1 MTPNKIIS
9 SVRNQL
15 YLNALLKGAFLGLAG
30 YFLGVALGL
39 PFVWALL
46 LSAVGGITGL
56 LLGHIHQPHRP
67 AAVALIHRV
76 VGDAEYSLP
85 LLDKTTL
92 NIAEQMQMERLSNR
106 LADARIPM
114 VWQAN
119 IWPYALALV
128 GVAGFAY
135 GLPLVSAKNQGNKP
149 KILTVSKRFVPEEPP
164 KPPRFTSATIR
175 VQPPG
180 YSGLPIHQTNEL
192 NVAALINSQLS
203 WQIRFSDNRNL
214 RVRLTNSRGEELGFR
229 ALGSG
234 FSYSDKLLNSGLYS
248 IRAYWKNPADGQ
260 DSLFYQ
266 SAVYRLEAR
275 PDLAPKIE
283 PGAKEL
289 YRYHKLNDPKQLTV
303 SARISDDFKVQQAF
317 IIATLARGSG
327 ENVKFREVRIPL
339 SPNNFTDARMSKTLD
354 LNALDFAPGDELY
367 YYWAAIDNRQPEP
380 NFTKSDTYFVVYKDT
395 ANVDDSQLA
404 TMAVN
409 IMPEYFRSQR
419 QIIID
424 TEKLIVKRTK
434 VLKET
439 FNSLSNEIGFDQKV
453 LRLKYG
459 QYLGE
464 EFENQIGGHS
474 PLADNDAHLL
484 DGYVHKHDSDP
495 DKVSGE
501 TPRTF
506 AYKMAEKAQQA
517 GSSAGSQSPDGGA
530 PNGASGSS
538 HSDGHDHGATKP
550 GEDQDP
556 LAVLMEQYVHAH
568 DNAETNTF
576 YEQSTRSLLK
586 MALEQMWQSELQLR
600 LYEPEKAL
608 PFEKKALEYL
618 KTAQQKARAYAKK
631 TGLDPPPI
639 KEKETRLTGERKNV
653 TSRFAQS
660 RTYTDAQLAKLIS
673 KVLGL
678 IDYPKLTSEQR
689 VPIQQLSGAMLNRLS
704 ATGLP
709 NWLVLSGLQ
718 ELAAGRVL
726 AIGQRQQLKTNL
738 YKAIGGID
746 SQKMASFDSDPA
758 LERAFWR
765 NL

>member
-1 MTPNKIIS
+1 M
-9 SVRNQL
+9 
-15 YLNALLKGAFLGLAG
+15 
-30 YFLGVALGL
+30 
-39 PFVWALL
+39 
-46 LSAVGGITGL
+46 
-56 LLGHIHQPHRP
+56 
-67 AAVALIHRV
+67 
-76 VGDAEYSLP
+76 
-85 LLDKTTL
+85 
-92 NIAEQMQMERLSNR
+92 
-106 LADARIPM
+106 
-114 VWQAN
+114 
-119 IWPYALALV
+119 
-128 GVAGFAY
+128 
-135 GLPLVSAKNQGNKP
+135 
-149 KILTVSKRFVPEEPP
+149 
-164 KPPRFTSATIR
+164 
-175 VQPPG
+175 
-180 YSGLPIHQTNEL
+180 
-192 NVAALINSQLS
+192 
-203 WQIRFSDNRNL
+203 
-214 RVRLTNSRGEELGFR
+214 
-229 ALGSG
+229 
-234 FSYSDKLLNSGLYS
+234 
-248 IRAYWKNPADGQ
+248 
-260 DSLFYQ
+260 
-266 SAVYRLEAR
+266 
-275 PDLAPKIE
+275 
-283 PGAKEL
+283 
-289 YRYHKLNDPKQLTV
+289 
-303 SARISDDFKVQQAF
+303 
-317 IIATLARGSG
+317 
-327 ENVKFREVRIPL
+327 
-339 SPNNFTDARMSKTLD
+339 
-354 LNALDFAPGDELY
+354 
-367 YYWAAIDNRQPEP
+367 
-380 NFTKSDTYFVVYKDT
+380 
-395 ANVDDSQLA
+395 
-404 TMAVN
+404 
-409 IMPEYFRSQR
+409 
-419 QIIID
+419 
-424 TEKLIVKRTK
+424 
-434 VLKET
+434 
-439 FNSLSNEIGFDQKV
+439 

-530 PNGASGSS
+530 PNGAGGSS

-660 RTYTDAQLAKLIS
+660 RTYTDAQLTKLIS

-678 IDYPKLTSEQR
+678 LDYPKLTSEQR
-689 VPIQQLSGAMLNRLS
+689 VLIQQLSGAMLNRSS